1 MSTMLLIEL
10 LALGLAIWAAWLSIP
25 RPPALDW
32 ERLFKTCL
40 ATVVR
45 GEVEAEKGSA
55 TDWEARLKQEVPYHP
70 AARDLERWLAQP
82 DPDEIRTPAL
92 DGERALV
99 TALSLL
105 TDAGSRYRYA
115 MCGEARGLDALMGDP
130 AWLGKDYD
138 PASVL
143 GPDCSWDAI
152 AAWSPPIVEGLM
164 RRLAHVVFV
173 GVGEVDWRA
182 LCPIPGLRV
191 VAVAELDSESIYASV
206 ESALEQSSD
215 RVIFGLGKGSS
226 DVVLGLMKDNAA
238 VRDRVVGVVAMGIDL
253 HTDWV
258 REHFTQKTMEPEL
271 QRTLPFFS
279 LVDVNSDDPL
289 SRAWA
294 SQRFPD
300 PPVTEGGRR
309 SIEAIDL
316 GPVPLSQLSDGL
328 LGRALWTTLCFR
340 IHQGG

>member
-1 MSTMLLIEL
+1 
-10 LALGLAIWAAWLSIP
+10 
-25 RPPALDW
+25 
-32 ERLFKTCL
+32 
-40 ATVVR
+40 
-45 GEVEAEKGSA
+45 
-55 TDWEARLKQEVPYHP
+55 
-70 AARDLERWLAQP
+70 
-82 DPDEIRTPAL
+82 
-92 DGERALV
+92 
-99 TALSLL
+99 
-105 TDAGSRYRYA
+105 
-115 MCGEARGLDALMGDP
+115 
-130 AWLGKDYD
+130 
-138 PASVL
+138 
-143 GPDCSWDAI
+143 
-152 AAWSPPIVEGLM
+152 
-164 RRLAHVVFV
+164 
-173 GVGEVDWRA
+173 
-182 LCPIPGLRV
+182 RV
-191 VAVAELDSESIYASV
+191 VEVAELDSESIYASV

-226 DVVLGLMKDNAA
+226 DAVLGLMKDNAA